1 MIVGVG
7 IERDL
12 KEGSQTINFGR
23 YAWFKA
29 FAELDV
35 VFMNVRNA
43 HNIQERGTLKV
54 ELGV

>member
-12 KEGSQTINFGR
+12 KEGSQTKTINFGR
-23 YAWFKA
+23 YAWFKT

-43 HNIQERGTLKV
+43 HNI
-54 ELGV
+54 